1 MYNYKPLKCVELMK
15 MKGPMIF
22 LHSVWSNLSA
32 CHWYFNWNNPGSM
45 TVETE
50 SLTPCMSK
58 WWGQIS
64 EWPHSQLFGVYP
76 DTLGLSFSNNVN
88 INTIISR
95 KGQRKGNL
103 NF

>member
-1 MYNYKPLKCVELMK
+1 MYNYKPLKCVDLMK

-50 SLTPCMSK
+50 SPTPVCPSGGGK
-58 WWGQIS
+58 SVNGHI
-64 EWPHSQLFGVYP
+64 HSCLEYILIP
-76 DTLGLSFSNNVN
+76 WD
-88 INTIISR
+88 
-95 KGQRKGNL
+95 
-103 NF
+103 